1 MNKNIKPYI
10 VGSGIG
16 LLITFVIVV
25 LNKNLGNSNALVSF
39 AGFIKSLF
47 VSHKSFALS
56 PYYKT
61 YMIDR
66 PIFEMQF
73 ATIIGLMLG
82 AFVSAKT
89 SKNKSNS
96 FGPNEFGPNEFV
108 PSVWKNSFGTSK
120 KTRAFGALIGGT
132 LVGFGA
138 RIADGCMS
146 GLGLSS
152 GIKLA
157 TSAWLF
163 MGAVFVAAIITA
175 HLVYKKGK

>member
-10 VGSGIG
+10 VGSAIG
-16 LLITFVIVV
+16 LLITAVIVI

-47 VSHKSFALS
+47 VSHESFAIS

-82 AFVSAKT
+82 AFVSTKI
-89 SKNKSNS
+89 SKNKQD
-96 FGPNEFGPNEFV
+96 EFSTFV
-108 PSVWKNSFGTSK
+108 PSVWKNSFGDSK
-120 KTRAFGALIGGT
+120 IKRTFGALIGGG

-152 GIKLA
+152 GMKLA

>member
-10 VGSGIG
+10 VGAGMG
-16 LLITFVIVV
+16 LLITSVIVI

-39 AGFIKSLF
+39 AGFIKSFF
-47 VSHKSFALS
+47 VSHKNFAS
-56 PYYKT
+56 SSYYKT

-66 PIFEMQF
+66 PIFEIQF
-73 ATIIGLMLG
+73 ATIIGLILG
-82 AFVSAKT
+82 GFVSAKIIKRKT
-89 SKNKSNS
+89 NN
-96 FGPNEFGPNEFV
+96 FV
-108 PSVWKNSFGTSK
+108 PSVWKKSFGESK
-120 KTRAFGALIGGT
+120 IKRAFGALIGGS

-138 RIADGCMS
+138 RIADGCIS

-163 MGAVFVAAIITA
+163 IGAIFVAAIITA
-175 HLVYKKGK
+175 NLMYRKEK